1 MKIVIDIPDAIME
14 YVRNNGCLSVIYD
27 DEVAKAIINGTP
39 YEDRPQGDLIS
50 RAWLKKHKFTTQ
62 VCNGLEIEDDDV
74 VGVAIID
81 NAPTVVAKNA
91 TSDRPQ
97 GDLISREALIKAVE
111 QGEGISWERHKKDDL
126 CVRKKYIDNAPTVEY
141 PEQIIIKCDTE
152 EDKQKLLSALRNARL
167 TICEE
172 ADND

>member
-62 VCNGLEIEDDDV
+62 VCNGLEIEDVDV

-81 NAPTVVAKNA
+81 NAPTVVAENA

-97 GDLISREALIKAVE
+97 GKWYE
-111 QGEGISWERHKKDDL
+111 
-126 CVRKKYIDNAPTVEY
+126 YIDKGLLKARHGDYALYKVDFLLDNLAREVNIMESARQMTCGADMRVKSELKD
-141 PEQIIIKCDTE
+141 ELNELKEAENDTE
-152 EDKQKLLSALRNARL
+152 
-167 TICEE
+167 
-172 ADND
+172 

>member
-1 MKIVIDIPDAIME
+1 MNSKRLSELRYKGYITDSEYKELKLAIKALEERPLAITNEDIHLAIKE
-14 YVRNNGCLSVIYD
+14 GFANGYSM
-27 DEVAKAIINGTP
+27 AKAK
-39 YEDRPQGDLIS
+39 YER
-50 RAWLKKHKFTTQ
+50 
-62 VCNGLEIEDDDV
+62 
-74 VGVAIID
+74 
-81 NAPTVVAKNA
+81 PTVVAKNA